1 MAGWHHWLNGRES
14 EWTPG
19 DGDGQG
25 GLVCCDSWGRKMLD
39 TTEWLNW
46 TEDRLEEKSMQILL
60 NWYMYMGAFTRKWR
74 SEGTP
79 RAGTVFILLG
89 WSNNK
94 SVKNWQDHGLVI
106 VHLPPVYPNLSWI
119 QRVLG
124 AIIESLFKKKNLFT
138 AFRQKKRDPFLHLL
152 KIIFMSKRHNLSWH
166 ILVSFNYVIGIV
178 FNNDGPLRMMSLFI
192 DHTVLYYFW
201 ISLI

>member
-1 MAGWHHWLNGRES
+1 
-14 EWTPG
+14 
-19 DGDGQG
+19 
-25 GLVCCDSWGRKMLD
+25 
-39 TTEWLNW
+39 
-46 TEDRLEEKSMQILL
+46 MQILL
-60 NWYMYMGAFTRKWR
+60 NLYMYMGAFTRKWR

-178 FNNDGPLRMMSLFI
+178 FNNDGPLRMISLFI
-192 DHTVLYYFW
+192 DHAVLYYFW